1 MEKPHISV
9 GFIPGTP
16 KKDLR
21 GCSQVKM
28 RVLEWVLIHYD
39 WSPYKKRKS
48 QTHREDGHVRAE
60 AEMGVV
66 RL

>member
-1 MEKPHISV
+1 MGKLHIGV

-28 RVLEWVLIHYD
+28 RELEWVLIHYD
-39 WSPYKKRKS
+39 WSPYKKRKR
-48 QTHREDGHVRAE
+48 QTHGEDGHVRAK
-60 AEMGVV
+60 AEMGAVN
-66 RL
+66 L